1 MLNVIAAEARKLTGT
16 PTWLYVVVGGLALGV
31 SASYGFS
38 AEVENGSALPAE
50 ATATVTES
58 VIRGWMMMHLFAS
71 ILGALMIT
79 REYNSGTIGRSVL
92 LSGGRNRL
100 FAGKAIVGTGAG
112 VLLGAATAGVALASP
127 FLFMPLNGM
136 TPEMTTTAYQT
147 ALGVFAVTAL
157 AAPFG
162 VFLGLLIRNQVATV
176 LVLALVTVGLEPYL
190 LRAVP
195 EVAKYTMSIAMSS
208 VYLDGKPE
216 LLAVPAALAVIAGW
230 LAVTG
235 LAGNRLLA
243 ARDVA

>member
-1 MLNVIAAEARKLTGT
+1 MPNVIAAEARKLAGT
-16 PTWLYVVVGGLALGV
+16 RTWLYVALGGV
-31 SASYGFS
+31 ALGLSASYGFA
-38 AEVENGSALPAE
+38 AEVEDASALTPE

-58 VIRGWMMMHLFAS
+58 VIRAWMMMHLFAS
-71 ILGALMIT
+71 ILGAVMVT
-79 REYNSGTIGRSVL
+79 REYNSGTVSRSVL
-92 LSGGRNRL
+92 LSGGRDRL
-100 FAGKAIVGTGAG
+100 FAAKTVVGTGAG

-127 FLFMPLNGM
+127 YVFMPMNGM
-136 TPEMTTTAYQT
+136 DPEMTTTAYQT

-162 VFLGLLIRNQVATV
+162 VFLGWLIRNQVATV

-195 EVAKYTMSIAMSS
+195 EVAKYLMSIAMSS

-216 LLAVPAALAVIAGW
+216 LLSVPAALAVIGGW

-235 LAGNRLLA
+235 LAGNRLLTS
-243 ARDVA
+243 RDVA

>member
-16 PTWLYVVVGGLALGV
+16 PTWIYVILGGLALGV

-58 VIRGWMMMHLFAS
+58 VIRAWMMMHLFAS
-71 ILGALMIT
+71 ILGAVMIT
-79 REYNSGTIGRSVL
+79 REYNSGTISRSVL

-100 FAGKAIVGTGAG
+100 FAAKAIVGTGAG
-112 VLLGAATAGVALASP
+112 VVLGAATAGVALASP

-136 TPEMTTTAYQT
+136 TPEMTTAAYQT

-162 VFLGLLIRNQVATV
+162 VFLGLLIRNQVAAV

-190 LRAVP
+190 LRAIP

-235 LAGNRLLA
+235 LASNRLLA